1 MPSVSGG
8 FPMSE
13 LPVIASSPVA
23 FSTEKLDYFLIPL
36 SALYVDQSGVVKAD
50 RWAHY
55 LQYRGIIDPLVS
67 QLQTD
72 GILAAGPAPPRKPA
86 VSATAHTPRPPRICV
101 ANTNPTLAAKASTP
115 PASAPAVAV
124 ADAHTNLVSP

>member
-72 GILAAGPAPPRKPA
+72 GILAAGPAPHNK
-86 VSATAHTPRPPRICV
+86 TAFSGTAKNPGTNGVCV
-101 ANTNPTLAAKASTP
+101 EITIHNDAAKTGEP
-115 PASAPAVAV
+115 PAETAR
-124 ADAHTNLVSP
+124 